1 MNHSISQNRKPRRV
15 LHFVGQ
21 MRPAGVENWLMRLL
35 RKADRNILQM
45 DFCVAMSQEGF
56 HEEEIKSL
64 GGKIIHCPINPFLTY
79 QHRLAR
85 ILQENQYDVVHSH
98 GWLFSGI
105 VLKVAHRRNVPVRIT
120 HSHTTSDEY
129 SLTLYRKLYGWLM
142 RRLIMKHSTHCLGCC
157 RAAVSALFG
166 PDWKNIDKC
175 SVVYYCFD
183 DDDFRPGQ
191 EPSISKKD
199 FGLPPD
205 AIVVGHVGNFRL
217 AKNHTF
223 LLDIAA
229 EVIKRNK
236 RAFFF
241 LAGDGQL
248 RREAEAKAE
257 RLGISDRVIFAGA
270 RKDVP
275 QLMMHLFD
283 VLVFPSI
290 YEGLPLTLFEAATT
304 GLRVVCSD
312 VITREVSEPLPEAF
326 TYLPLSLSAE
336 QWAQKVYQVLAQG
349 RIPHE
354 YAYQKYKNSHFS
366 QESSLRELNAYY
378 GCQDSG

>member
-1 MNHSISQNRKPRRV
+1 MNNSTAQRCKPRRV
-15 LHFVGQ
+15 LHIIGC
-21 MRPAGVENWLMRLL
+21 MSPGGVENWLMRLL
-35 RKADRNILQM
+35 RKANHKILQM
-45 DFCVAMSQEGF
+45 DFCVNKPQGF
-56 HEEEIKSL
+56 YEEEIKAL
-64 GGKIIHCPINPFLTY
+64 GSKVIYCPVKPFLTHP
-79 QHRLAR
+79 HRLAR
-85 ILQENQYDVVHSH
+85 ILRENQYDVVHSH

-105 VLKVAHRRNVPVRIT
+105 TLKVAHHCNIPVRIA
-120 HSHTTSDEY
+120 HSHTTGDKY
-129 SLTLYRKLYGWLM
+129 SPTLYRKCYGILM
-142 RRLIMKHSTHCLGCC
+142 RRLIMKHSTHCLGCGK
-157 RAAVSALFG
+157 AAAAALFG
-166 PDWKNIDKC
+166 PNWRNIDKC
-175 SVVYYCFD
+175 GIVYYCFD
-183 DDDFRPGQ
+183 DEDFRPGQ
-191 EPSISKKD
+191 RPSISKKD
-199 FGLPPD
+199 FGIPGD
-205 AIVVGHVGNFRL
+205 AVVIGHAGNFRP

-229 EVIKRNK
+229 EITKYQPK
-236 RAFFF
+236 AWLF
-241 LAGDGQL
+241 LAGDGEL
-248 RREAEAKAE
+248 RKQTEVKAE

-336 QWAQKVYQVLAQG
+336 QWAQKVNQVLAEG

-366 QESSLRELNAYY
+366 LEHSLRELNAYY

>member
-21 MRPAGVENWLMRLL
+21 MRPGGVENWLMRLL
-35 RKADRNILQM
+35 CKADRNILQM
-45 DFCVAMSQEGF
+45 DFCVAMPQEGLY
-56 HEEEIKSL
+56 EEEIKSL

-85 ILQENQYDVVHSH
+85 ILRENQYDVVHSH
-98 GWLFSGI
+98 DWLFSGI
-105 VLKVAHRRNVPVRIT
+105 VLKVAHRRNVPVRIA
-120 HSHTTSDEY
+120 HSHTTRDKY
-129 SLTLYRKLYGWLM
+129 QLTLYRKLYGWLM
-142 RRLIMKHSTHCLGCC
+142 KRLIMKHSTHCLGCC

-175 SVVYYCFD
+175 RVVYYCFD

-241 LAGDGQL
+241 LAGDGQM
-248 RREAEAKAE
+248 RREADAKAE
-257 RLGISDRVIFAGA
+257 RLGISDRVIFAGT

-290 YEGLPLTLFEAATT
+290 YEGLPLTLFESAVT

-326 TYLPLSLSAE
+326 AYLPLSLSAE
-336 QWAQKVYQVLAQG
+336 QWAQKVNQVLAQG

-366 QESSLRELNAYY
+366 LEQSLRELITYY